1 MIFILR
7 PDQLNEDLYNSSF
20 FNNIHAELVVKDNC
34 VAEPHGDF
42 EILYDRQYP
51 HKIGR
56 KMDLF
61 GLYAAIKSAL
71 DNSSERQTLVK
82 QYAEDAIASEYY
94 VSIGSNNSK
103 LESDIINI
111 IDGRHMEEVI
121 HHRNALPSHIIF
133 GSMIG
138 VNDEVVKVIRD
149 FKYVGFKVPH
159 GFYFELE
166 NENPAYRKFI
176 MSDENYEFLE
186 SLMT

>member
-1 MIFILR
+1 MILILR
-7 PDQLNEDLYNSSF
+7 PDQLNEDLYDNSF
-20 FNNIHAELVVKDNC
+20 FNNIRAELVVKDNC
-34 VAEPHGDF
+34 IDGPHGEF
-42 EILYDRQYP
+42 EVLYDRQAP
-51 HKIGR
+51 HKNG
-56 KMDLF
+56 KKLDLF
-61 GLYAAIKSAL
+61 GLHAAIGKAIEESP
-71 DNSSERQTLVK
+71 ERQTLVK
-82 QYAEDAIASEYY
+82 QYAEDVIASEYY
-94 VSIGSNNSK
+94 VSVCSNNSK

-111 IDGRHMEEVI
+111 IDVRHMEEVI

-138 VNDEVVKVIRD
+138 VNDEVVNVIRD